1 MDEKQFKIICEK
13 IDKLSGIVAIQSISD
28 KNNKIITLKKM
39 GFSSDEISPI
49 VGIKNVR
56 DTEGWKRK

>member
-1 MDEKQFKIICEK
+1 MDEKQFKTICEK
-13 IDKLSGIVAIQSISD
+13 LDKIMGMIATQTIPD
-28 KNNKIITLKKM
+28 KNDKITVLKKM
-39 GFSSDEISPI
+39 GFNSDEISPI